1 MLLKDKTAVITGC
14 NKGIGKKITEIFSE
28 NGANIF
34 ACVRNIDEN
43 FKIFSNS
50 LTKKFKNEIIPIQ
63 MDLGNDNN
71 VIKAANEIISSNR
84 SIDILV
90 NNAATIHTAL
100 FQMTSAKKIREI
112 FEVNF
117 FSQTIFTQYILKPMI
132 KNKKGSIIYIASTSA
147 IDGNEGRSAYSASKA
162 ALVSQAK
169 SLSRELGIYNIR
181 VNSVSPGLTNTDM
194 MNNNHQKK
202 IIEDVV
208 SRSSLKRVADP
219 KEIAN
224 AVLMLSSDLSS
235 FITGQNIRIDGGM

>member
-100 FQMTSAKKIREI
+100 FQMTSVKKIREV

-117 FSQTIFTQYILKPMI
+117 FSQAIFTQYILKPMI

>member
-14 NKGIGKKITEIFSE
+14 NKGIGKKITEIFSA

-43 FKIFSNS
+43 FKIFANS

-63 MDLGNDNN
+63 IDLNN
-71 VIKAANEIISSNR
+71 ESKVIEAANEIISSNK

-100 FQMTSAKKIREI
+100 FQMTSVKKIREV

-117 FSQTIFTQYILKPMI
+117 FSQAIFTQYILKPMI

-147 IDGNEGRSAYSASKA
+147 LDGNEGRSAYSASKA
-162 ALVSQAK
+162 AIVSQAK

-181 VNSVSPGLTNTDM
+181 VNSISPGLTNTDM

-208 SRSSLKRVADP
+208 SRTSLKRVADP

-224 AVLMLSSDLSS
+224 TVLMLSSDLSS